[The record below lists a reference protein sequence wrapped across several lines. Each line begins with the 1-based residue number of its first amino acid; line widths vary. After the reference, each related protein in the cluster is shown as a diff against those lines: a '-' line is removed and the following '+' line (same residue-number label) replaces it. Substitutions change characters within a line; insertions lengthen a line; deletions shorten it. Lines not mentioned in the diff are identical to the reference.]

1 MDSTSPAGFLS
12 LTKAA
17 AQAGVSRNTM
27 RDRVRSGAVPSFSD
41 PRNKHFVL
49 IRVADVEGMA
59 IPRPRPVG
67 APLEAAVGAA

>member
-1 MDSTSPAGFLS
+1 MGGTNGGEFL
-12 LTKAA
+12 TMTQAA

-49 IRVADVEGMA
+49 IRVADVERLLT
-59 IPRPRPVG
+59 PRPRVVRPE
-67 APLEAAVGAA
+67 EATGAA